1 MTPLL
6 ALSLALAAVAAS
18 AGAGLYLAWP
28 RPMTAEEWVVH
39 RRQAA
44 MGSGSARPGLMARL
58 IGADRRW
65 SQLRRALAV
74 AGADLRLLHL
84 TSPRNLRFPG
94 DAGRGLSTLAGEA
107 ELVTSLARLAAIGAG
122 AGLTAGL
129 ALWLLSG
136 REGPLGM
143 VLLMA
148 AALGVLPPAISWERL
163 RRQADQARSAIRRR
177 LPRLLTG
184 ARVVLEG
191 SGVTPQQALSVA
203 IAVYHDPAAGVL
215 REALLDQQVRR
226 VELPDSLDQIGHAY
240 GVEALRRLADAYR
253 VATRQGTKMAD
264 LLSEFALDLR
274 QEEHAHYRERMT
286 RAPVLMALLALVFFV
301 MPLLAMV
308 MLLVLSPLMEAL
320 SQL

>member
-1 MTPLL
+1 
-6 ALSLALAAVAAS
+6 
-18 AGAGLYLAWP
+18 
-28 RPMTAEEWVVH
+28 
-39 RRQAA
+39 
-44 MGSGSARPGLMARL
+44 MARL
-58 IGADRRW
+58 MGADQRW

-84 TSPRNLRFPG
+84 TTPRNLRFPG
-94 DAGRGLSTLAGEA
+94 DAGRRLSTLAGEA

-163 RRQADQARSAIRRR
+163 RRQANQARSAIRRR

-203 IAVYHDPAAGVL
+203 VAVYRDPAAGVL

-274 QEEHAHYRERMT
+274 QEEHTHYLERMT